1 MADNKHQLLVTI
13 GAALSSGFNS
23 VISGSNSK
31 IKSIGSA
38 IKDLEKQSIVGA
50 SSITKLK
57 NRYNSLLGS
66 INKQQAILQ
75 KRGVYQSQIIGIAAL
90 GASLAVPIKSAIDFE
105 NALSDIAAVVNFPEP
120 DGLKK
125 LGDTLSEISL
135 RVPKTANELASI
147 AAIGGRFQ
155 VSLKDLPMF
164 TEELAKTAVAWRMN
178 SDEAAEKIGNLMKV
192 FKIKAMEL
200 APVYDVINHLGNLTG
215 ATADNILKAINRSAD
230 GLANFKLS
238 IPQVAAL
245 TSTIMSFG
253 EGAEQTGS
261 AISVMLQ
268 KLSMAPTLGAGAQKV
283 LHQLGFG
290 VNGLAELIQKNPQ
303 QVLDKFFD
311 AVSKMDAKTRAAG
324 LNSIFGRGAA
334 KTVGKL
340 VDNLELYRHNLE
352 LVNDPAKYKGSRDVD
367 YGIVFDTAQSKIN
380 LLKNNLSA
388 FSREIGTAL
397 LPAVTSI
404 IEKING
410 VLTPVMRWMNEN
422 KKLTQTITTAVVGL
436 MSFRLATFVLGYA
449 STFLFGGLNKLVIV
463 FKGLRLG
470 LSLLGVTIKGSLGWI
485 GAFATAAWMIYAN
498 WGSVQKFLSKIWEPI
513 EPYWNAFRDLM
524 KELGVTDFILNAWEP
539 AKNFFASIW
548 DCASVSWEKF
558 TAKLQELGVLKSIK
572 KRWEDLKNF
581 FKGIFDSLSPVI
593 EKITAPL
600 SGLWEGAKNIA
611 SGIGN
616 FFGGAKTA
624 APSNKLQAPQFK
636 QLNPD
641 VTKNQNNNFSITVN
655 ATRADDVESIS
666 RKVASRISDYSK
678 TFLFDDAAGAL

>member
-75 KRGVYQSQIIGIAAL
+75 KRGFYQSQIIGIAAL

-268 KLSMAPTLGAGAQKV
+268 KLAMAPTLGAGAQKV

-303 QVLDKFFD
+303 QILDRFFD
-311 AVSKMDAKTRAAG
+311 AVSKMDAKTRASG

-397 LPAVTSI
+397 LPALTGI

-410 VLTPVMRWMNEN
+410 VLTPVMQWMQEN
-422 KKLTQTITTAVVGL
+422 KELTQTIVNIVAGL
-436 MSFRLATFVLGYA
+436 VSFRLATFTLGYA

-470 LSLLGVTIKGSLGWI
+470 LSLLGVAMKGSFGWI
-485 GAFATAAWMIYAN
+485 GAFAMAAWLIYDN
-498 WGSVQKFLSKIWEPI
+498 WGAVQKFLGKIWEPI
-513 EPYWNAFRDLM
+513 EPYWNAFKDLM
-524 KELGVTDFILNAWEP
+524 KDLGVTDFILSAWEP
-539 AKNFFASIW
+539 VKNFFATIW
-548 DCASVSWEKF
+548 SGASAAWEKF
-558 TAKLQELGVLKSIK
+558 TAKLQELGVLESIRK
-572 KRWEDLKNF
+572 KWEALKNF

-600 SGLWEGAKNIA
+600 SRLWEGAKSIA

-616 FFGGAKTA
+616 FFSREKTA
-624 APSNKLQAPQFK
+624 APSKLQAPQFK

-641 VTKNQNNNFSITVN
+641 ITKNQNNNFNITVN
-655 ATRADDVESIS
+655 ATRADDAESIS
-666 RKVASRISDYSK
+666 RKVADRISDYSK
-678 TFLFDDAAGAL
+678 TFLFDDAVGAL